1 MDAVTAMIEQISAQ
15 LMQLAG
21 MFAAADVTTK
31 FLVALCA
38 VLILLLVMIAKTFMG
53 SSKAAPAS
61 AAAPPLEL
69 TAEQIG
75 GSDGRAEP
83 VMESKMGAAGEP
95 SPQPVEFDAIR
106 DVPEPVK
113 VEVAEGVPV
122 ASDVSAET
130 IEEDFKIFKRAAPA
144 NQPPVESPAE
154 INEDDELAIIEKN
167 MVRLKEL
174 FHEGHITRDVY
185 VDETRTLYHQAK
197 SILGSG

>member
-1 MDAVTAMIEQISAQ
+1 VDTVIAIIEQISAQ

-21 MFAAADVTTK
+21 TLADADVTTK
-31 FLVALCA
+31 ILVALCA
-38 VLILLLVMIAKTFMG
+38 ILVLLLVMIAKTFIG

-61 AAAPPLEL
+61 AELPLEL
-69 TAEQIG
+69 KPEQIG

-83 VMESKMGAAGEP
+83 VMESKMGTVGEP

-106 DVPEPVK
+106 DVPK
-113 VEVAEGVPV
+113 HAKAEVAQGMP
-122 ASDVSAET
+122 ASTDISAET
-130 IEEDFKIFKRAAPA
+130 IEEDFKIFKRVAPA
-144 NQPPVESPAE
+144 SQPPVESPAE

>member
-1 MDAVTAMIEQISAQ
+1 MDTVIAIIEQISAQ

-21 MFAAADVTTK
+21 TLADADVTTK
-31 FLVALCA
+31 ILVALCA
-38 VLILLLVMIAKTFMG
+38 VLILLLVMIAKTFMR

-61 AAAPPLEL
+61 AAEPPLEL
-69 TAEQIG
+69 KAEHIG

-83 VMESKMGAAGEP
+83 VMESKMGTVGEP

-106 DVPEPVK
+106 DVPK
-113 VEVAEGVPV
+113 HAKAEVAEGVP
-122 ASDVSAET
+122 AATDISAET
-130 IEEDFKIFKRAAPA
+130 IEEDFKIFKRVAPA
-144 NQPPVESPAE
+144 SQPPVESPAE

>member
-1 MDAVTAMIEQISAQ
+1 MDTVIAIIEQISAQ

-21 MFAAADVTTK
+21 TLADADVTTK
-31 FLVALCA
+31 ILVALCA
-38 VLILLLVMIAKTFMG
+38 ILIFLLVMIAKTFMG
-53 SSKAAPAS
+53 SSKAAPAP
-61 AAAPPLEL
+61 AELPLEL
-69 TAEQIG
+69 KAEQIG

-83 VMESKMGAAGEP
+83 VMESKMGTVGEP

-106 DVPEPVK
+106 DVPK
-113 VEVAEGVPV
+113 HAKAEVAEGVP
-122 ASDVSAET
+122 AATDISAET
-130 IEEDFKIFKRAAPA
+130 IEEDFKIFKRVAPA
-144 NQPPVESPAE
+144 SQPPVESPAE

>member
-1 MDAVTAMIEQISAQ
+1 MDTVIAIIEQISAQ

-21 MFAAADVTTK
+21 TLADADVTTK
-31 FLVALCA
+31 ILVALCA
-38 VLILLLVMIAKTFMG
+38 ILIFLLVMIAKTFMG

-61 AAAPPLEL
+61 AELALEL
-69 TAEQIG
+69 KAEQIG

-83 VMESKMGAAGEP
+83 VMESKMGTVGEP

-106 DVPEPVK
+106 DVPK
-113 VEVAEGVPV
+113 HAKAEVAEGVP
-122 ASDVSAET
+122 AATDISAET
-130 IEEDFKIFKRAAPA
+130 IEEDFKIFKRVAPA
-144 NQPPVESPAE
+144 SQPPVESPAE

>member
-1 MDAVTAMIEQISAQ
+1 MDTVIAIIEQISAQ

-21 MFAAADVTTK
+21 TLADADVTTK
-31 FLVALCA
+31 ILVALCA
-38 VLILLLVMIAKTFMG
+38 ILIFLLVMIAKTFMG
-53 SSKAAPAS
+53 SSKAAPAP
-61 AAAPPLEL
+61 AELPLEL
-69 TAEQIG
+69 KAEQIG

-83 VMESKMGAAGEP
+83 VMESKMGTVGEP

-106 DVPEPVK
+106 DVPKHAK
-113 VEVAEGVPV
+113 VEVAEGVP
-122 ASDVSAET
+122 AATDISAET
-130 IEEDFKIFKRAAPA
+130 IEEDFKIFKRVAPA
-144 NQPPVESPAE
+144 SQPPVESPAE

>member
-1 MDAVTAMIEQISAQ
+1 VDTVIAIIEQISAQ
-15 LMQLAG
+15 FIQLAG
-21 MFAAADVTTK
+21 TLADSDVTTK
-31 FLVALCA
+31 ILVALCA
-38 VLILLLVMIAKTFMG
+38 ILIFLLVMIAKTFMG
-53 SSKAAPAS
+53 SSKAAPAP
-61 AAAPPLEL
+61 AELPLEL
-69 TAEQIG
+69 KAEQIG

-83 VMESKMGAAGEP
+83 VMESKMGTVGEP

-106 DVPEPVK
+106 DVPK
-113 VEVAEGVPV
+113 HAKAEVAEGVP
-122 ASDVSAET
+122 AATDISAET
-130 IEEDFKIFKRAAPA
+130 IEEDFKIFKRVAPA
-144 NQPPVESPAE
+144 SQPPVESPAE

>member
-1 MDAVTAMIEQISAQ
+1 VDVVTAMIEQISAQ

-31 FLVALCA
+31 ILVALCA

-61 AAAPPLEL
+61 AELPLEL
-69 TAEQIG
+69 KAEQIG

-83 VMESKMGAAGEP
+83 VMVSKMGRVGEP

-106 DVPEPVK
+106 DAPK
-113 VEVAEGVPV
+113 QAKAEVAEGVP
-122 ASDVSAET
+122 AATDNSAET
-130 IEEDFKIFKRAAPA
+130 IEEDFKIFKRVALA

-185 VDETRTLYHQAK
+185 VDETRTLYHQAI

>member
-31 FLVALCA
+31 ILVALCA

-106 DVPEPVK
+106 DVPKPAK
-113 VEVAEGVPV
+113 AEVTEGVPS

-130 IEEDFKIFKRAAPA
+130 IEEDFKIFKRVAPA
-144 NQPPVESPAE
+144 SQPPVESPAE

>member
-1 MDAVTAMIEQISAQ
+1 MRCFDIASGDDSQNFYGKLKLHQ
-15 LMQLAG
+15 P
-21 MFAAADVTTK
+21 
-31 FLVALCA
+31 
-38 VLILLLVMIAKTFMG
+38 LLLR
-53 SSKAAPAS
+53 
-61 AAAPPLEL
+61 PLEL

-83 VMESKMGAAGEP
+83 VMNPKWQECLASNRLWL
-95 SPQPVEFDAIR
+95 VEFDAIR

-144 NQPPVESPAE
+144 KPPVESPAE
-154 INEDDELAIIEKN
+154 IKEDDELAIIEKN

-185 VDETRTLYHQAK
+185 VDETRIV
-197 SILGSG
+197 SSGKIHS